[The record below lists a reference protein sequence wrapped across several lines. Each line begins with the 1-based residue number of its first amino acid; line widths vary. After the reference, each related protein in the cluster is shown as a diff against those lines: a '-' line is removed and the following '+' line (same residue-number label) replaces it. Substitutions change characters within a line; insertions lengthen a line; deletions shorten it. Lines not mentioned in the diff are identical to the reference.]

1 MAGTINKETTPMA
14 SSQSLARSPLP
25 QHPSGGAE
33 SPAIEIQD
41 LTKAYDGPLVVDHID
56 LLVGQGEFVTLLGPS
71 GSGKTSTLM
80 MVAGFETPT
89 SGDIRLAGRSIVDV
103 PAKKRDL
110 GIVFQSYALFP
121 HMTILENVAFPLRM
135 RKVPKA
141 QRLKTAAQM
150 LERMHLDQF
159 LDRRPRQLSGGQQQ
173 RVALARAL
181 VFEPKALLLDEP
193 LGALDKRL
201 RDELQTEIKT
211 IQQRM
216 GISVLFVTH
225 DQSEAMMMSDRI
237 AVMNHGRIEQ
247 LGAPEEIYSRPAS
260 SFVATFLGETNL
272 LPCSVGSV
280 NGELATVTLSDGS
293 RSGACARGDATASGT
308 DMAISVRPERLRLLA
323 PHDTAACTVTA
334 TVTSNVFLGSAH
346 RVVVE
351 GLGQELVALLG
362 DATDV
367 PALRPGDE
375 VRLGWNPEDAQL
387 LQVNETV
394 TATA

>member
-1 MAGTINKETTPMA
+1 MA
-14 SSQSLARSPLP
+14 SQSLAPSPAP
-25 QHPSGGAE
+25 PIVVDTS
-33 SPAIEIQD
+33 SPPAIEIRD
-41 LTKAYDGPLVVDHID
+41 LTKSYDGPMVVNHIN
-56 LLVGQGEFVTLLGPS
+56 LAVKQGEFVTLLGPS

-89 SGDIRLAGRSIVDV
+89 GGDIVLAGQSIVDV

-141 QRLKTAAQM
+141 RRMKAAAEM

-159 LDRRPRQLSGGQQQ
+159 LERKPRQLSGGQQQ

-181 VFEPKALLLDEP
+181 VFGPKALLLDEP

-201 RDELQTEIKT
+201 RDRLQTEIKT

-216 GISVLFVTH
+216 GVSVLFVTH

-237 AVMNHGRIEQ
+237 AVMNHGGIEQ
-247 LGAPEEIYSRPAS
+247 LGTPEEIYSRPAS

-272 LPCSVGSV
+272 LPCSVESV
-280 NGELATVTLSDGS
+280 AGDVATVTLSDGT
-293 RSGACARGDATASGT
+293 RSGACAPQGCPADA
-308 DMAISVRPERLRLLA
+308 DMAISVRPERMRVLG
-323 PHDTAACTVTA
+323 PQETAACSITA
-334 TVTSNVFLGSAH
+334 IVTSSVFLGAAH
-346 RVVVE
+346 RVAVA

-362 DATDV
+362 DAARMPDV
-367 PALRPGDE
+367 RPGDQ
-375 VRLGWNPEDAQL
+375 VCLGWDPEDAQL
-387 LQVNETV
+387 LRVNETV
-394 TATA
+394 AGSS

>member
-1 MAGTINKETTPMA
+1 MT
-14 SSQSLARSPLP
+14 SSQPLAPSPL
-25 QHPSGGAE
+25 QEQASDQLE
-33 SPAIEIQD
+33 SPAIDI
-41 LTKAYDGPLVVDHID
+41 LGLAKVYDGPLVVDHID
-56 LLVGQGEFVTLLGPS
+56 LSVGQGEFVTLLGPS

-89 SGDIRLAGRSIVDV
+89 SGDIRLAGRSIVEV

-141 QRLKTAAQM
+141 QRLRTAAEM

-201 RDELQTEIKT
+201 RDQLQTEIKT
-211 IQQRM
+211 IQQKM

-272 LPCSVGSV
+272 LPCSVGSLQGDV
-280 NGELATVTLSDGS
+280 ATVTLSDGT
-293 RSGACARGDATASGT
+293 RSGAHAPGGTRSSG
-308 DMAISVRPERLRLLA
+308 DMAISVRPERLRILT
-323 PHDTAACTVTA
+323 PNETATCTITG
-334 TVTSNVFLGSAH
+334 TVTSSVFLGSAH
-346 RVVVE
+346 RVLVE

-362 DATDV
+362 DSAHV

-375 VRLGWNPEDAQL
+375 VCLGWNPEDAQL
-387 LQVNETV
+387 LQVCEMV
-394 TATA
+394 TSTKA

>member
-1 MAGTINKETTPMA
+1 MA
-14 SSQSLARSPLP
+14 SPQSLAFPSRP
-25 QHPSGGAE
+25 QAAAGSSE
-33 SPAIEIQD
+33 SPAIAIKN
-41 LTKAYDGPLVVDHID
+41 LTKAYDGPIVVNDID
-56 LLVGQGEFVTLLGPS
+56 LQVEQGEFVTLLGPS

-80 MVAGFETPT
+80 MVAGFESPT
-89 SGDIRLAGRSIVDV
+89 TGDISLSGRSIVEV
-103 PAKKRDL
+103 PAKERDL

-141 QRLKTAAQM
+141 KRLKTAAEM

-159 LDRRPRQLSGGQQQ
+159 LDRKPRQLSGGQQQ

-181 VFEPKALLLDEP
+181 VFEPRALLLDEP

-201 RDELQTEIKT
+201 RDQLQTEIKS
-211 IQQRM
+211 IQRAT

-247 LGAPEEIYSRPAS
+247 LGAPQEIYSQPAS

-272 LPCSVGSV
+272 LPCSVIAV
-280 NGELATVTLSDGS
+280 DDDVATVTLSDGT
-293 RSGACARGDATASGT
+293 RSGACAQGLPATGAE
-308 DMAISVRPERLRLLA
+308 MAVSVRPERIKVLA
-323 PHDTAACTVTA
+323 PQEAADCIVNA

-346 RVVVE
+346 RVVAQ
-351 GLGQELVALLG
+351 GLGQELIASLG
-362 DATDV
+362 DAADV
-367 PALRPGDE
+367 PSLRPGDE
-375 VRLGWNPEDAQL
+375 VRLGWNPADAQL
-387 LQVNETV
+387 LRVNEIV
-394 TATA
+394 TNPS